1 MQQPLEMHDFFKRG
15 SISLKQS
22 TATPLSN
29 LKQFERSAV
38 FSSRLN
44 FGVKD
49 GRFFDTNEGPFLRVL
64 IQVWGT
70 VEPFTKLSMY
80 VDFVEK
86 HDGHLQDVAF
96 LQKHEK
102 MQHSLKEVLFL
113 SRRHILSSRY
123 AKKSQ
128 FLFEQRTFT
137 TSMQYSFQT
146 T

>member
-1 MQQPLEMHDFFKRG
+1 MQQPLKMHDFLKRG
-15 SISLKQS
+15 SIPLKQ
-22 TATPLSN
+22 ATPLSN

-49 GRFFDTNEGPFLRVL
+49 GPFFDTNEGPFLRVL
-64 IQVWGT
+64 IQVCGT

-86 HDGHLQDVAF
+86 HDGHLQDAAF

-102 MQHSLKEVLFL
+102 MQHSLKD
-113 SRRHILSSRY
+113 SRRHVLSSRY
-123 AKKSQ
+123 SHMQKQ
-128 FLFEQRTFT
+128 CQLLFEQRTFT

>member
-1 MQQPLEMHDFFKRG
+1 MQQPLEMHDFLKRG
-15 SISLKQS
+15 SISLKQ
-22 TATPLSN
+22 ATPLSN

-38 FSSRLN
+38 FSSRFN

-49 GRFFDTNEGPFLRVL
+49 RRFFDTNEGPFLRVL
-64 IQVWGT
+64 IQVCGT

-86 HDGHLQDVAF
+86 HDGHLQDAAF

-113 SRRHILSSRY
+113 SRRHVLSSRY
-123 AKKSQ
+123 MQKKCQ